1 MNKPFNNDDPMMKSQ
16 SNFEMDKL
24 ISWKN
29 EQLVEEEYFNKLR
42 VCILQRIQMNEDF
55 KGTTMLIHHL
65 PNKNKKLKQYWIY
78 TSGIAALFIMAFL
91 GFKLF
96 TSTNNH
102 PISQNEFKQTAH
114 EKKTITID
122 TIANTKLIKEE
133 IRVEEFK
140 KMDSIPNKEQFEIAL
155 ESLTD
160 EDLEAINW
168 ELYFDESF

>member
-1 MNKPFNNDDPMMKSQ
+1 MNTPFHSDDSIMKSH

-24 ISWKN
+24 NSWKN
-29 EQLVEEEYFNKLR
+29 KPLVEEEYFDKLR
-42 VCILQRIQMNEDF
+42 VCILQRIQMEQDF
-55 KGTTMLIHHL
+55 QRTTLPIHHL
-65 PNKNKKLKQYWIY
+65 PNKNKRLKQYWIY
-78 TSGIAALFIMAFL
+78 TSGIAALFIMAFYC
-91 GFKLF
+91 FKLF
-96 TSTNNH
+96 TNTIYPSN
-102 PISQNEFKQTAH
+102 